1 MSMEDIR
8 LDGGPDIS
16 DTHSSYDDA
25 DVVLS
30 GNGREFIF
38 NKTSRTL
45 VMGILNVTPDSF
57 SDGGLFFSKERAV
70 TRALEMVA
78 DGADIIDIGGE
89 STRPGAL
96 SVNTDEELTRVIPV
110 VGELAKEG
118 VVISIDTSKALV
130 AKRALD
136 AGAWMV
142 NDVSAMRDPAMS
154 GVLNEFKAP
163 VVLMHMRGTPRT
175 MQDVVEYEDITAEIL
190 AYLSQRT
197 DLAVAEGLSRD
208 RIVIDPGLGFG
219 KSREGNFTIIRE
231 LKEFKALSR
240 PVLVGAS
247 RKSFLTASFK
257 ASSGGEALPSLSPT
271 VAVHTA
277 AILNGA
283 DMIRVHDVR
292 EAVEAARISEIIRD
306 MN

>member
-1 MSMEDIR
+1 MNMENIHPVDGDGSDILETR
-8 LDGGPDIS
+8 L
-16 DTHSSYDDA
+16 SYNDA
-25 DVVLS
+25 DKDVDVVLA

-70 TRALEMVA
+70 ARAMEMVA

-89 STRPGAL
+89 STRPGSEAV
-96 SVNTDEELTRVIPV
+96 SIDEELRRVVPV
-110 VGELAKEG
+110 ITELAKKG
-118 VVISIDTSKALV
+118 VVISIDTSKADV
-130 AKRALD
+130 AKSALD

-142 NDVSAMRDPAMS
+142 NDVSAMGDPAMG
-154 GVLNEFKAP
+154 GVLNEYDAP
-163 VVLMHMRGTPRT
+163 VVLMHMRGTPAT
-175 MQDVVEYEDITAEIL
+175 MQDDVEYANITAEIVS
-190 AYLSQRT
+190 YLSDRI
-197 DLAVAEGLSRD
+197 DLAVATGLSRD

-231 LKEFKALSR
+231 LSEFKALGR

-247 RKSFLTASFK
+247 RKSFL
-257 ASSGGEALPSLSPT
+257 GGEATERLMPT

-277 AILNGA
+277 AIINGA
-283 DMIRVHDVR
+283 DIIRVHDVA
-292 EAVEAARISEIIRD
+292 EAVSAARISETMRD
-306 MN
+306 MS

>member
-8 LDGGPDIS
+8 PDSDGGDGGGPDIS
-16 DTHSSYDDA
+16 NTRYSCDDV

-30 GNGREFIF
+30 GNGREFVF
-38 NKTSRTL
+38 NRTSRTL

-57 SDGGLFFSKERAV
+57 SDGGLFLSKERAV
-70 TRALEMVA
+70 ERAMEMVA

-89 STRPGAL
+89 STRPGAE
-96 SVNTDEELTRVIPV
+96 SVSTDEEIKRVVPV
-110 VGELAKEG
+110 VGALAKEG

-130 AKRALD
+130 AKSALD

-154 GVLNEFKAP
+154 GVLNEYKAP
-163 VVLMHMRGTPRT
+163 VVLMHMRGTPAT
-175 MQDVVEYEDITAEIL
+175 MQDDVEYDNITAEIL
-190 AYLSQRT
+190 SYLSKRIE
-197 DLAVAEGLSRD
+197 LAVAGGIDRD
-208 RIVIDPGLGFG
+208 QIVIDPGLGFG
-219 KSREGNFTIIRE
+219 KSREGNFTIISE
-231 LKEFKALSR
+231 LREFKKLGR

-247 RKSFLTASFK
+247 RKSFL
-257 ASSGGEALPSLSPT
+257 GGEATDRLMPT
-271 VAVHTA
+271 VAAHTA

-283 DMIRVHDVR
+283 DMIRVHDVP
-292 EAVEAARISEIIRD
+292 EAASAARISEIMRD